1 MASITYDGQSF
12 LVDGRRIWLA
22 GGTAAKLVEALRSPV
37 FSQGFLNKGRL
48 GAVLEPI
55 PITAITDPG
64 IGLFS
69 AACRA
74 RMLVG

>member
-1 MASITYDGQSF
+1 
-12 LVDGRRIWLA
+12 
-22 GGTAAKLVEALRSPV
+22 LVEALRSPV